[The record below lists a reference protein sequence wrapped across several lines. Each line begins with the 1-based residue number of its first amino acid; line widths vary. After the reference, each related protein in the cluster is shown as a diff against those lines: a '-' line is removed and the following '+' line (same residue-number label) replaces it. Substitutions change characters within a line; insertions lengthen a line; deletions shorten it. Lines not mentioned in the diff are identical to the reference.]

1 MPNTFSRNYN
11 NFSRIYLIDNCS
23 AYQFRIKHVKL
34 VVFTEDVGWTA
45 TQKNKNGK
53 NTSLATNTGKKEETE
68 EKFKIITRMI
78 GILTK
83 IKPIVLFRWS
93 SCGKYPQF
101 WLETNDVMKTFR
113 NCLKNPKNT
122 RGKSRCPFLL
132 WRHKFCFAIGT
143 FVGISAY
150 VSNSS
155 LFTLGGI
162 GFWEVF
168 QKLFQKCS
176 FLIVQLSG
184 LPSS

>member
-11 NFSRIYLIDNCS
+11 NF
-23 AYQFRIKHVKL
+23 FRIKHVKL

-78 GILTK
+78 GILTN

-176 FLIVQLSG
+176 FLMVQLSG